1 MSNTRLISGRVLK
14 KTGNDLE
21 QSRYQFLDLASAE
34 PDLGTPN
41 FDGAMLI
48 SDADGTRYW
57 TDEIRIDLTGNIA
70 VGTISNS
77 DGSSAIRLVD
87 NVLMEDNLV
96 VNGLTTAP
104 DLFTSRISSPDSSAI
119 TVTPAVILNSDL
131 SVDGDAVI
139 TGNFTVM
146 GTTTTIN
153 STQLSVEDKNIE
165 LANGA
170 GTAAEA
176 DGAGITV
183 NGPAVAAS
191 LIYTASDDTWNF
203 NKTLKSNVV
212 GDVTGDITGRVFTT
226 EIDSP
231 DSSSITFTPSV
242 IFSSDITVEN
252 DIFGNVT
259 GQVSDITNHSIGQL
273 SDVDLAISPL
283 DNQTLVWDAELTKF
297 VPGDS
302 FSQADFDTAF
312 ISKSIGDLSDVD
324 ITTVAPTDG
333 QTLIWN
339 SSDSKFI
346 PGRSLGVAD
355 NVEFSSITADIFT
368 NSIDSA
374 DSTEITFIPAVRMSS
389 DLTVEND
396 LTVSNE
402 VSAEKF
408 VGYLDGTARD
418 IDNTSITNKQFAAE
432 LDGELDQ
439 IFVYDASAGE
449 LKKTYLSSIVSIGT
463 DGAAGSQG
471 FTGSTGEIGFT
482 GSRGI
487 GLDEWIKITANYAAA
502 SGNRIIADT
511 TAGSF
516 AITLPPNPVLGSF
529 IVLTDGGNWSLNP
542 LTISAGGASIEG
554 YTEDVLVDIG
564 GVTTELL
571 WDGSMWQITATLGA
585 AGNPGPGVPDGG
597 TTGQILSKVSDDDYD
612 TAWSDPSSE
621 LDLSAVAQDIIPS
634 ANVTY
639 DIGST
644 SLRFRDIY
652 LANSTIHLG
661 SQQISAD
668 GSGLNLPSSVS
679 IGNVTLDTSSGNL
692 SLPAGSRIDGA
703 AVATPRISSIDY
715 PGDDTAADTAG
726 GQTLGI
732 VGSGFVSGAS
742 VILDGTSLGTVT
754 VVSSTRIEITAPAK
768 SAGSYTLYV
777 INSDGGTGIFIP
789 GVQYSGLPTWS
800 SPAAG
805 SLGTVYET
813 ANVTATFSATSDSSV
828 TYSLLSGD
836 LPAGTSLDSSTG
848 VLSGTADLI
857 IGSSVTYS
865 FTIRATDAENQ
876 DTDRAFS
883 LTIDADS
890 VTWSS
895 PTDGDTISVPVDTAS
910 TTTLSAASAAGDSIT
925 YSANTLPSGLTL
937 SGDTITGTANTVA
950 NTSVALTATADTTAR
965 SATVIV
971 TFSVIQISDY
981 IATPTATPAA
991 FGDALEG
998 GFYTGLIWNQ
1008 VTQSDTS
1015 TTIATGSKTFTVTD
1029 DMAATPL
1036 FYGGQEV
1043 EVRSRA
1049 NPDTARMIGTVTN
1062 AQGTTLTVNVTSVD
1076 GSGTLT
1082 DWSIMAK
1089 YRIIVSPKSSGE
1101 NDYKP
1106 YKSSSTAAP
1115 AACGTLTEGLK
1126 ATLAMVAAGSS
1137 AVYPAAHFCND
1148 LSIGGYSDWYLPARD
1163 ELELIWRNLKP
1174 VTDNNVTTANRLT
1187 GATPDYK
1194 NLGSLGDVANT
1205 HGLNNNSYP
1214 QGAAYT
1220 AAVPGQTSAV
1230 AFQTGGAEAMAFG
1243 SGRYYR
1249 SSTEYSDSNAW
1260 IHFYRSGSTA
1270 GSQIATIKTPEYYV
1284 RAVRRSII

>member
-1 MSNTRLISGRVLK
+1 MPNVSIQTILQNNLPRGYTGSRGDTGFVGSAGDQGYTGSLGYTGSIGYTGSAGPQGVSIRILGVLEFIA
-14 KTGNDLE
+14 DLP
-21 QSRYQFLDLASAE
+21 S
-34 PDLGTPN
+34 
-41 FDGAMLI
+41 
-48 SDADGTRYW
+48 DGT
-57 TDEIRIDLTGNIA
+57 
-70 VGTISNS
+70 S
-77 DGSSAIRLVD
+77 DGSTPLV
-87 NVLMEDNLV
+87 
-96 VNGLTTAP
+96 
-104 DLFTSRISSPDSSAI
+104 S
-119 TVTPAVILNSDL
+119 
-131 SVDGDAVI
+131 
-139 TGNFTVM
+139 
-146 GTTTTIN
+146 
-153 STQLSVEDKNIE
+153 
-165 LANGA
+165 
-170 GTAAEA
+170 
-176 DGAGITV
+176 
-183 NGPAVAAS
+183 
-191 LIYTASDDTWNF
+191 
-203 NKTLKSNVV
+203 
-212 GDVTGDITGRVFTT
+212 
-226 EIDSP
+226 
-231 DSSSITFTPSV
+231 
-242 IFSSDITVEN
+242 
-252 DIFGNVT
+252 
-259 GQVSDITNHSIGQL
+259 
-273 SDVDLAISPL
+273 
-283 DNQTLVWDAELTKF
+283 
-297 VPGDS
+297 GDS
-302 FSQADFDTAF
+302 FIVEEDGNLYSWNGLDWVNGGRIQGYTGSVGFVGSQGDIGYTGSQGDIGYTG
-312 ISKSIGDLSDVD
+312 SIGD
-324 ITTVAPTDG
+324 T
-333 QTLIWN
+333 
-339 SSDSKFI
+339 
-346 PGRSLGVAD
+346 
-355 NVEFSSITADIFT
+355 
-368 NSIDSA
+368 
-374 DSTEITFIPAVRMSS
+374 
-389 DLTVEND
+389 
-396 LTVSNE
+396 
-402 VSAEKF
+402 
-408 VGYLDGTARD
+408 GYT
-418 IDNTSITNKQFAAE
+418 
-432 LDGELDQ
+432 
-439 IFVYDASAGE
+439 
-449 LKKTYLSSIVSIGT
+449 
-463 DGAAGSQG
+463 GSQG
-471 FTGSTGEIGFT
+471 DLGYTGSTGGFAAVQGLTSVDSLTYTFQSTDAGRIVEFIANGNVTATIPNDSSSNFLLGQRIDISQSGLGTLDIAAEVGVTIYSTGNNYLADQYQTGSLVKLGANEWLFVGPQSVGYTGSQGYTGSIGFT
-482 GSRGI
+482 GSLGFTGSEGGLASIQDINEQTGISYVLQTSDAGKLVQLTNSSDINLTIPNDGALGAEIGQRIDLTQGGTGAVYFQLGTGVQLRYANADYLNEQYASGTLIKLDDNEWLFVGPQATGYTGSSGFTGSAGFAGSRGYTGSEGTLASIQDINAQTGTSYTFAGSDAGKLVTFTNEDEVTVTVPADSSVTFDI
-487 GLDEWIKITANYAAA
+487 GRRIDIQQGGNGQVTLNPENGVVVYSTTGLYINQIYSAGTLIKVAANEWSFISPSAAGYTGSQGIPGEAAA
-502 SGNRIIADT
+502 I
-511 TAGSF
+511 
-516 AITLPPNPVLGSF
+516 
-529 IVLTDGGNWSLNP
+529 
-542 LTISAGGASIEG
+542 G
-554 YTEDVLVDIG
+554 YTGSVGDFGYTGSRGLIGYTGSQGDIG
-564 GVTTELL
+564 T
-571 WDGSMWQITATLGA
+571 
-585 AGNPGPGVPDGG
+585 GVPDGG

-692 SLPAGSRIDGA
+692 SLPAGSRIDGV

-715 PGDDTAADTAG
+715 PDDNTAADTAG

-777 INSDGGTGIFIP
+777 INSDGGTGIFVP